1 VIPPDVVKCP
11 GEAGE
16 TPRVTVHVTAVSTW
30 KCPLGF
36 GVQED
41 AMMFPHAADG
51 VTVPDVSA

>member
-1 VIPPDVVKCP
+1 
-11 GEAGE
+11 
-16 TPRVTVHVTAVSTW
+16 VTAVSTW